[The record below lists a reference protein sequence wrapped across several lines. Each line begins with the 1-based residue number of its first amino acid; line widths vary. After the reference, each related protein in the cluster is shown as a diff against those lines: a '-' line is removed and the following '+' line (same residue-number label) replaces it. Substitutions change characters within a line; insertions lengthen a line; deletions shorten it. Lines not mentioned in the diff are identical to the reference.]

1 MLLLKHATV
10 KCLVFVTDITGHNW
24 LIAGNQA
31 TKAIAIVV
39 RNLLER
45 FGCILCNK
53 LNLGL
58 YSFLKF
64 NLGEIIN
71 EIILTKDGSFYLLCF
86 TFGLKSLSRYVSS
99 NISVSSESDSIFC
112 CERSLLPRDLI
123 ALIDALFYSL

>member
-10 KCLVFVTDITGHNW
+10 KCLVFGTDIASHNW

-39 RNLLER
+39 SNLFER
-45 FGCILCNK
+45 FGCILSYK

-58 YSFLKF
+58 YRFLKF

-86 TFGLKSLSRYVSS
+86 AFGLKSLSRYVSS
-99 NISVSSESDSIFC
+99 NISVSSESDSFFC
-112 CERSLLPRDLI
+112 CERSFLPRDLI
-123 ALIDALFYSL
+123 ALIDALF